1 MAGSYLLD
9 TNVVIALF
17 AGDMAVHRHLMAADE
32 IYVPSIVIGELSFGA
47 LKSGRPAENLAR
59 VEEFAANNVV
69 LGCDSETALRYG
81 AVKAALH
88 RAGRP
93 IPENDIWI
101 AAIAL
106 QHEQTLVTDD
116 AHFSAIEGLSST
128 SWTD

>member
-9 TNVVIALF
+9 TNVIIALF
-17 AGDMAVHRHLMAADE
+17 AGDTTVHRYLMAADE
-32 IYVPSIVIGELSFGA
+32 IYVPSIVIGELSYGA
-47 LKSGRPAENLAR
+47 LKSGRATENLAR
-59 VEEFAANNVV
+59 VKEFAADNVV
-69 LGCDSETALRYG
+69 LSCDSETALRYG

-88 RAGRP
+88 KAGRP

-116 AHFSAIEGLSST
+116 AHFREIEGLPAI
-128 SWTD
+128 SWAD